1 MSCFHPL
8 SALVYGINPENG
20 KKIIRVGALPDGKH
34 ESIEIP
40 CGRCIGCRLD
50 YSRQWANRCM
60 LELMD
65 HERAC
70 FVTLTYNPEHVLRTF
85 CADPSTGAAYP
96 NLSLYKRDLQLF
108 IKRLRKAFPEV
119 CIRYFGCGEY
129 GPSTFRPHYHLILF
143 GVDFKEDRVPYRKSK
158 TLHPMYTSATLDK
171 LWSFPPR
178 IGEASQTSFDWNALK
193 KSDPEKYKRL
203 RKAGIATVQDVC
215 WETCAYTARYI
226 TKKLNGPDGE
236 FYETFNIEKPFAVM
250 SRRPGIGRSYY
261 DAHMGDGSLYSHSF
275 IHLST
280 PDGGLK
286 FNPPKYFDRLLE
298 EDDPEQYAELK
309 ETRKRMAEAVQKA
322 KLASTDLDY
331 FSYLEMSE
339 DVFQSRINTLK
350 RSDL

>member
-8 SALVYGINPENG
+8 SAVVYGINPENG
-20 KKIIRVGALPDGKH
+20 KKILKVGALPDGKH
-34 ESIEIP
+34 ETLEIP

-60 LELMD
+60 LELKD
-65 HERAC
+65 HEKAC
-70 FVTLTYNPEHVLRTF
+70 FVTLTYNPEHVPRRYY
-85 CADPSTGAAYP
+85 ADPSTGLAEP
-96 NLSLYKRDLQLF
+96 SLSLCKRDVQLF
-108 IKRLRKAFPEV
+108 FKRLRKAFPD
-119 CIRYFGCGEY
+119 CRIRYFGCGEY

-143 GVDFKEDRVPYRKSK
+143 GVDFKEDRVSYRKSK
-158 TLHPMYTSATLDK
+158 TLNPMYTSATLDK

-178 IGEASQTSFDWNALK
+178 IGEGSHTCV
-193 KSDPEKYKRL
+193 
-203 RKAGIATVQDVC
+203 AGISTIQDVC

-226 TKKLNGPDGE
+226 TKKLNGPEGE

-298 EDDPEQYAELK
+298 EDDPEQYAEIK

-350 RSDL
+350 RSDF